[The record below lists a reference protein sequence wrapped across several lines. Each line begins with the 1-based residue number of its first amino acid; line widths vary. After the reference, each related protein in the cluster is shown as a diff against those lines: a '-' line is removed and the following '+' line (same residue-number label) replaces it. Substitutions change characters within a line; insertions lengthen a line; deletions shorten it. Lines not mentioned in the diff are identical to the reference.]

1 MQPEEHRSGRKAEGR
16 VRMARYRV
24 HVECS
29 RTVPQTQSI
38 YSQCAAYEVGGAT
51 EGIARAK
58 AVEAAK
64 AAKPE
69 YDWFRVYH
77 VEKLK

>member
-1 MQPEEHRSGRKAEGR
+1 
-16 VRMARYRV
+16 MARYRV

-64 AAKPE
+64 AE